1 MKKTYLLPL
10 IIFSVLALLLYKG
23 LYLDSRNVP
32 SPFIGKPAPAFDLP
46 RLYQK
51 DQRISAEKMKGQV
64 WLLNVFASWC
74 VSCRAE
80 HTVLTGFI
88 RQYKVPAVGL
98 NYKDYGTEDY
108 GHDVISWLGQL
119 GNPYTYVAV
128 DTEGRTGINWGV
140 YGVPESFVIDKK
152 GIIRYKFTG
161 PVSQKAVVEILVP
174 LITTLRKEPA

>member
-1 MKKTYLLPL
+1 MKKTHLIPLVVFVLLA
-10 IIFSVLALLLYKG
+10 ALLYRG
-23 LYLDSRNVP
+23 LSLDSKVIP

-51 DQRISAEKMKGQV
+51 DQRISVESMKGKV
-64 WLLNVFASWC
+64 WIMNVFASWC

-80 HTVLTGFI
+80 HEVLTRLI
-88 RQYKVPAVGL
+88 RNHKIPTVGL

-108 GHDVISWLGQL
+108 GEEVLSWLAQL
-119 GNPYTYVAV
+119 GNPYSAIAV
-128 DTEGRTGINWGV
+128 DTEGRTGIDYGV

-161 PVSQKAVVEILVP
+161 PIYQKAVIETLVP
-174 LITTLRKEPA
+174 LILKLREEPA